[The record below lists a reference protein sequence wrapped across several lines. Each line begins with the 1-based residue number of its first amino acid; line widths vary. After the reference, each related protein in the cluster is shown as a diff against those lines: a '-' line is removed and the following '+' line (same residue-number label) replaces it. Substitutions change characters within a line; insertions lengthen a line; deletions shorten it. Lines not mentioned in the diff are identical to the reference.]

1 MITQLATV
9 NTMLQND
16 VPDELRGRVMSLYT
30 LVFLGFIPIGN
41 LIVGTLAH
49 YLGTPHAVALSAS
62 LCIIIYALML
72 ARKRELLR
80 H

>member
-1 MITQLATV
+1 
-9 NTMLQND
+9 MLRRC
-16 VPDELRGRVMSLYT
+16 PDERGRGDGYT

-62 LCIIIYALML
+62 LCIIIYALMIV
-72 ARKRELLR
+72 RKRELLR